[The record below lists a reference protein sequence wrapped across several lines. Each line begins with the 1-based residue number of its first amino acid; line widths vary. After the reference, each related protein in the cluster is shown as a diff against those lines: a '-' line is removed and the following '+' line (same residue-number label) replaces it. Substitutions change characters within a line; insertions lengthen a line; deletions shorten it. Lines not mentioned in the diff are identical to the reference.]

1 MKKKI
6 WGWLTNFLIVMGL
19 VSTLLLGVLA
29 LTSHQEMMHA
39 IRTVF
44 LIKTQALQPVTT
56 PQLITGA
63 VKGMVAS
70 LQDPYSAFLEPREY
84 RSIEQHIS
92 GSYGGVGLL
101 IGLDEEKRL
110 IVVSPFK
117 GTPAHR
123 AGIQAGDIIL
133 RIEQE
138 DTAGMELE
146 RAASMM
152 QGKPGTKVNLTVGRK
167 GEKERREITITRE
180 IIEIPT
186 VEGKMLEGFPGI
198 GYINLTTF
206 NEHTGRDVGTLL
218 DEMRQA
224 GLKGVILDLRN
235 NPGGYLGAAV
245 QVADYFVAEGPIV
258 HIAGRFRSH
267 QHKADDKA
275 LGLPLVVL
283 TNSGSAS
290 ASEILAGAIKDS
302 GVGVIV
308 GEKTFGKGLVQTLF
322 RMEGGA
328 AVKLTTD
335 KYLTPARHDIDKK
348 GIEPDVVVTLEG
360 EKAAQVLMHA
370 PDPVKDPQ
378 LRRGIE
384 VLRTKMKP

>member
-6 WGWLTNFLIVMGL
+6 LGWLTNFLVVIGL

-29 LTSHQEMMHA
+29 VTSRQEMMHA
-39 IRTVF
+39 IRTVI

-56 PQLITGA
+56 PNLITGA

-70 LQDPYSAFLEPREY
+70 LEDPYSAFLEPAEY
-84 RSIEQHIS
+84 RNIEQHIS

-133 RIEQE
+133 RIDQQ
-138 DTAGMELE
+138 DTAGMDLE
-146 RAASMM
+146 KAASLM
-152 QGKPGTKVNLTVGRK
+152 QGKPGTKVNLSVGRK
-167 GEKERREITITRE
+167 EEKEKREYTITRE

-186 VEGKMLEGFPGI
+186 VEGKMLEDFPGV

-206 NEHTGRDVGTLL
+206 NEHTGRDVGLLL
-218 DEMRQA
+218 DEMKQA

-245 QVADYFVAEGPIV
+245 QVADYFVASGPIV
-258 HIAGRFRSH
+258 HIVGRFRS
-267 QHKADDKA
+267 QQYKADGKA

-283 TNSGSAS
+283 INGGSAS

-302 GVGVIV
+302 GAGVIV

-322 RMEGGA
+322 RMEAGA

-335 KYLTPARHDIDKK
+335 KYLTPAKHDINKK
-348 GIEPDVVVTLEG
+348 GIEPDIVVPLEG
-360 EKAAQVLMHA
+360 EKASQILMNA

-378 LRRGIE
+378 LKRGIE
-384 VLRTKMKP
+384 ILRTKIKP